1 MKNGRPLGRGNEIKQ
16 VMTKKAR
23 ISKQKTILE
32 ERVVKIE
39 GYLWKKSVN
48 KECANS

>member
-1 MKNGRPLGRGNEIKQ
+1 MGRGDKIRQ
-16 VMTKKAR
+16 VMTREAKAK

-48 KECANS
+48 REYMNS